1 MGCFLGGGSANK
13 IHQYPRKSEAPFTG
27 ALIVVVFIL
36 LKILD
41 EGVVERFHLGFD
53 LIVISLECYEG
64 G

>member
-36 LKILD
+36 PKILD
-41 EGVVERFHLGFD
+41 KGGV
-53 LIVISLECYEG
+53 
-64 G
+64 